1 MAHINTTLQRV
12 SDAYFTSVSIPN
24 PLIQFQIEKLFDS
37 IMTIIPS
44 TTPPDIPSEEP
55 PSVYPTSAPIVSTKA
70 ETKSLI
76 ETYPYELTSEEL
88 LTVTDPGPRAPP
100 SGDTSSL
107 T

>member
-1 MAHINTTLQRV
+1 
-12 SDAYFTSVSIPN
+12 
-24 PLIQFQIEKLFDS
+24 
-37 IMTIIPS
+37 MTAIPS
-44 TTPPDIPSEEP
+44 SSPPYIPLEEP

-88 LTVTDPGPRAPP
+88 LTVPDPGPRAPP